1 MAILMR
7 ATVPGMTKETYH
19 HMAEKLLPQ
28 LRTQKG
34 FIAHCGYAVA
44 GGWEVTELWE
54 TQEAHDTWQK
64 TTIMPAMQAGGVTQP
79 IMTIFPAEKIVTK

>member
-7 ATVPGMTKETYH
+7 ATIPGMTKEIYH

-34 FIAHCGYAVA
+34 FIAHCGYSIA
-44 GGWEVTELWE
+44 GGWEVSEIWE
-54 TQEAHDTWQK
+54 SPEAHEIWQK
-64 TTIMPAMQAGGVTQP
+64 TTIIPAMQAGGIIPP
-79 IMTIFPAEKIVTK
+79 IITIIPAEKIVTK